1 MKRAKR
7 LYILFGVL
15 VAVCIATVCVLQYDQ
30 KQEEIQTSG
39 EIILTVDADTVSA
52 LDWETESDSLAFHKD
67 GSWLYDEDE
76 AFPVSEEKIND
87 LLAEFEDF
95 RAAFVIKN
103 VTDFAQYGLD
113 EPVCTIDITT
123 SDTNYEI
130 QLGDYSSMDSQRY
143 VSIGDGNVYLA
154 VNDPLD
160 AFDLT
165 LSDMIAHDEVPS
177 FDEVSSIHFDGPETY
192 DVVWQE
198 YSEDNA
204 YTV

>member
-39 EIILTVDADTVSA
+39 ESILAVDADTVSA
-52 LDWETESDSLAFHKD
+52 LDWETETASLAFHKD

-76 AFPVSEEKIND
+76 AFPVSEEKISD

-95 RAAFVIKN
+95 RAAFVIEN

-123 SDTNYEI
+123 SDTSYEI

-154 VNDPLD
+154 AVSYTH
-160 AFDLT
+160 LT
-165 LSDMIAHDEVPS
+165 LPTNSLV
-177 FDEVSSIHFDGPETY
+177 
-192 DVVWQE
+192 
-198 YSEDNA
+198 
-204 YTV
+204 